1 MAGTLIAPAK
11 IKFTSLPKRK
21 LHKETAQR
29 WKYGVTEYKG
39 ETVEVAQY
47 CDSRGN
53 VVAQKV
59 RTPDKK
65 FLVAGDIKKA
75 ALFGQH
81 LWKPG
86 GKRIVVTEGEIDALS
101 MSQALNLKWP
111 VVSIPAGAQSAKAA
125 LKKNLEFLESFEHVV
140 LMFDSDE
147 AGQKAMSE
155 CSALFS
161 PGKCCIAQL
170 PLKDANEMLVSGR
183 SEELVNIMWQAAPYR
198 PDGILSSE
206 EAWNKMMETKELE
219 SVPWPWA
226 GLDAKLLGIRTSE
239 IVTFCAGTGS
249 GKSQVC
255 RELEAY
261 LPQVI
266 PQEDKI
272 GIIALEE
279 SVKRSML
286 GVLSVLADK
295 PLHIKNS
302 LSDAKLRAL
311 YDKHIKDRI
320 YFYDHFG
327 SLESDVLLS
336 KIRFMA
342 KGLGCKYIILDH
354 ISIVVSGMETDNERR
369 AIDEAMTKLRSLV
382 QETGV
387 GLILVSHLSRP
398 GGTGHEEGAMTSLS
412 QLRGSHSIGQL
423 SDTVIGLER
432 NQQAESPEA
441 RNLTT
446 VRVLKCRLVGDLGP
460 ACLLKYD
467 KKTGRLSEIANDF
480 DSEPDEDADDV
491 GDEFDEVVK
500 PSPNPKAKPR
510 IKVKLKAAPK
520 AKPKPKK
527 KARA

>member
-11 IKFTSLPKRK
+11 IKYTSLAKRK
-21 LHKETAQR
+21 LHKETAQK

-47 CDSRGN
+47 FDSRGN
-53 VVAQKV
+53 LVAQKV
-59 RTPDKK
+59 RTPNKK
-65 FLVAGDIKKA
+65 FLIAGDIKKA
-75 ALFGQH
+75 SLFGQH

-101 MSQALNLKWP
+101 MSQALDLKWP
-111 VVSIPAGAQSAKAA
+111 VVSIPNGAQSAKAA
-125 LKKNLEFLESFEHVV
+125 LKKSLEFLESFEQVV

-147 AGQKAMSE
+147 AGKAAMSE
-155 CSALFS
+155 CAGLFS
-161 PGKCCIAQL
+161 PGKCCIAHL
-170 PLKDANEMLVSGR
+170 PLKDANEMLVAGR
-183 SEELVNIMWQAAPYR
+183 SAELVNIMWQAAPFR

-206 EAWNKMMETKELE
+206 EAYVKMTETKELE
-219 SVPWPWA
+219 SVAWPWL
-226 GLDAKLLGIRTSE
+226 GLDAKLMGLRTSE
-239 IVTFCAGTGS
+239 ITTLCAGTGS

-261 LPQVI
+261 LPQVLG
-266 PQEDKI
+266 PGENV

-295 PLHIKNS
+295 PLHIKNN
-302 LSDAKLRAL
+302 LPEKKLRAL
-311 YDKHIKDRI
+311 YEKHLKDRVF
-320 YFYDHFG
+320 FYDHFG

-342 KGLGCKYIILDH
+342 VSLGCKYIILDH

-398 GGTGHEEGAMTSLS
+398 GGTGHEEGALTSLS

-423 SDTVIGLER
+423 SDNVIGLER
-432 NQQAESPEA
+432 NQQAEDPKE
-441 RNLTT
+441 RNRTL
-446 VRVLKCRLVGDLGP
+446 VRVLKCRLIGDLGP
-460 ACLLKYD
+460 ACMLEYS
-467 KKTGRLSEIANDF
+467 KKTGRLTEIESNF
-480 DSEPDEDADDV
+480 DKEDDDEDDSSDL
-491 GDEFDEVVK
+491 EE
-500 PSPNPKAKPR
+500 
-510 IKVKLKAAPK
+510 
-520 AKPKPKK
+520 
-527 KARA
+527 